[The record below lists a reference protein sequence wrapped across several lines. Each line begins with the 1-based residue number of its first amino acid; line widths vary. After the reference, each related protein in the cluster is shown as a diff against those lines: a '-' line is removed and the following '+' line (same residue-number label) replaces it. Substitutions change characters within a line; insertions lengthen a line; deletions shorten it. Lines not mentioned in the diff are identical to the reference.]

1 MAESDKMS
9 GHRRPK
15 KGEKNYYENF
25 DFFFKRTGFRTM
37 TLYFKVAFK
46 PVFDKWRSGS
56 ASKGK
61 IPLEQILI
69 DYTKYEFPGLLERMP
84 PKAQFEFVE
93 LLKVLVLQHR
103 HNKKDD
109 FLTDSLID
117 FSVVRDP
124 SYKYSKPV

>member
-1 MAESDKMS
+1 
-9 GHRRPK
+9 
-15 KGEKNYYENF
+15 
-25 DFFFKRTGFRTM
+25 
-37 TLYFKVAFK
+37 
-46 PVFDKWRSGS
+46 
-56 ASKGK
+56 
-61 IPLEQILI
+61 
-69 DYTKYEFPGLLERMP
+69 MP